1 MKRKSLKPL
10 LQKVIKK
17 SNNIKFKITMSDEI
31 NYELKIPEERVAV
44 LIGTDGQAKKEIE
57 EQTKSKL
64 EISKDGDV
72 LISGEDGLLLFT
84 AKDIV
89 RAIGRGFNPKIAL
102 QLMKT
107 DYIMEIIDLSEV
119 LGKNKNTIDRL
130 KGRVIGREGKSRQE
144 IERVTDTYISIYGK
158 TIGIIGEITQV
169 SLARQAIAMLLEGSM
184 HKTVYQ
190 FLDRKKKEIL
200 FSWFS
205 LENQT
210 FKNLSFSSPAV
221 CLRLQKS

>member
-17 SNNIKFKITMSDEI
+17 SNNIEFTMSDEI

-84 AKDIV
+84 AKD
-89 RAIGRGFNPKIAL
+89 IGRGFNPKIAL

-200 FSWFS
+200 FS
-205 LENQT
+205 
-210 FKNLSFSSPAV
+210 
-221 CLRLQKS
+221 

>member
-200 FSWFS
+200 FS
-205 LENQT
+205 
-210 FKNLSFSSPAV
+210 
-221 CLRLQKS
+221 